1 MFGPPERVR
10 QCQPN
15 QANQQVGQQVATVKV
30 VYEDMKCGPANVAEL
45 WVPKLKDESIGL
57 NHIGYQLNAE
67 TRPRQ
72 RHLHILDRV
81 VLNVAPILKYVPI
94 RIVHYHRISAS
105 HVNNL
110 HLQVCASL
118 WLPNKVQATF
128 LVVEPSQRQPNTA
141 ISLKRLL
148 IQVRDPDL
156 VRLQD
161 RLFKSVPQPAIRM

>member
-94 RIVHYHRISAS
+94 RIVHYHRISAR

-110 HLQVCASL
+110 HFQVCASL
-118 WLPNKVQATF
+118 RLPNKVQATF

-161 RLFKSVPQPAIRM
+161 RLFKSVP

>member
-1 MFGPPERVR
+1 MR

-15 QANQQVGQQVATVKV
+15 QANQQVGQQVTTVKV

-118 WLPNKVQATF
+118 RLPNKVQATF

-148 IQVRDPDL
+148 I
-156 VRLQD
+156 
-161 RLFKSVPQPAIRM
+161 